1 MNANPDA
8 SREGLYGGENDP
20 HVLKAEDDVAK
31 LCDAPVA
38 DEAAIQADMERLR
51 VADEA
56 AIQAAM
62 ERLRVAHERRDLVM
76 TMKSRDGRSVRND
89 NN

>member
-1 MNANPDA
+1 ME
-8 SREGLYGGENDP
+8 RLR
-20 HVLKAEDDVAK
+20 
-31 LCDAPVA
+31 VA